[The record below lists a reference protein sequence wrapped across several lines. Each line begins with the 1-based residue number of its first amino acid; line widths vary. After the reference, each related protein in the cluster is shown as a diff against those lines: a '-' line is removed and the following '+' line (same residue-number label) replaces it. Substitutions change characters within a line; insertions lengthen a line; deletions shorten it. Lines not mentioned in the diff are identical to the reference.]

1 MRAAGK
7 FYGQTMV
14 VVAIGGIGGTVI
26 KRKIYEKEP
35 RTTVL
40 FDVVDVCAT
49 SLFWP
54 VALPLQVALLV
65 DLYANDAKWTIA
77 RETKTSASELSHG
90 KQ

>member
-14 VVAIGGIGGTVI
+14 VVAIGGTAGIVI

-40 FDVVDVCAT
+40 FDTVNVCAT
-49 SLFWP
+49 ALFWP
-54 VALPLQVALLV
+54 VALPLQVMQMMR
-65 DLYANDAKWTIA
+65 KWTIA

-90 KQ
+90 K